1 MEDNKLKTENLIEML
16 AQDAA
21 VSFRLVPM
29 MWAMLLLGVSASA
42 TLLLLKIGI
51 RTDIAEALFAG
62 RVLFKLGL
70 TLLSALLAVNL
81 LLRVGRPG
89 ADLRL
94 PALLMMIPLAILIL
108 GVLAELLTVPPSL
121 WASNMMGRNAMV
133 CLVVIPFLSLAP
145 MVGAMAVLRR
155 AAPDS
160 PGVAGAVAGLAAGCV
175 AAALYAWRCPDD
187 SPLFVAAWYTLSI
200 AAISVTGYMFGKRTL
215 RW

>member
-1 MEDNKLKTENLIEML
+1 MKTENLIEML

-121 WASNMMGRNAMV
+121 WAGNMMGRNAMV

>member
-1 MEDNKLKTENLIEML
+1 MKTENLIEML

-121 WASNMMGRNAMV
+121 WASNMIGRNAMV

-145 MVGAMAVLRR
+145 MVVAMAVLRR

-200 AAISVTGYMFGKRTL
+200 TAISVTGYMFGKRTL

>member
-1 MEDNKLKTENLIEML
+1 MKTDDLIKML

-21 VSFRLVPM
+21 VSFRLAPM

-121 WASNMMGRNAMV
+121 WAINMMGRNAMV

-200 AAISVTGYMFGKRTL
+200 TAISVTGYMFGKRTL

>member
-1 MEDNKLKTENLIEML
+1 MKTENLIEML

-108 GVLAELLTVPPSL
+108 AVLAELLTVPPSL
-121 WASNMMGRNAMV
+121 WAGNMMGRNAMV

>member
-1 MEDNKLKTENLIEML
+1 MKTENLIEML